1 MVTIQAIIVAKTFQR
16 ILLDNKSTKN
26 AIYDETFDKMQKY
39 NPWIPVLE
47 PYHFT
52 SKNLVLHRQATLLVK
67 IGEMLQLSRE
77 NLHLT
82 ESLNGLQLN

>member
-26 AIYDETFDKMQKY
+26 AIYDEAFDKMQKY

-47 PYHFT
+47 PP
-52 SKNLVLHRQATLLVK
+52 TLLAK
-67 IGEMLQLSRE
+67 TWSFTDR
-77 NLHLT
+77 
-82 ESLNGLQLN
+82 